1 MTNLKNK
8 GFYWALLIIYL
19 LFISKDTILSIFNT
33 SNKELY
39 QNPTYYEEEY
49 HKLSELVDLEN
60 TQSKIIYTQV
70 LLRDIYEFYDTITIN
85 KGTKN
90 NVKVGDP
97 IINSK
102 GLIGLIKE
110 THKNYSKVALLTNNK
125 TNLSVKI
132 NNSYGIL
139 TSIDGQLVVKNLKLG
154 NSLAVG
160 DAIYTS
166 GLTEVKEGI
175 LVGTVKEINTDNL
188 ELEYQIKVEA
198 VSDFQD
204 LKYLG
209 VIIS

>member
-49 HKLSELVDLEN
+49 HKLSELVDLEY

-90 NVKVGDP
+90 NVKVGDL

>member
-49 HKLSELVDLEN
+49 HKLSELVDLEY

-102 GLIGLIKE
+102 GLVGLIKE

-154 NSLAVG
+154 NNLAVG

>member
-1 MTNLKNK
+1 MKNK

-49 HKLSELVDLEN
+49 HKLSELVDLEY

-90 NVKVGDP
+90 NVKVGDL

>member
-154 NSLAVG
+154 SNLAVG